1 MRGRAL
7 IPPAGTISLS
17 AGARYED
24 RLRPPSALEAL
35 KGATATT
42 RARCGSGFI
51 AQRCASVQQ
60 CMPAVAL
67 PQSKSLRLKRNGEPY
82 RVHRHE
88 AVRHVTETTTA
99 GVSSSGRL

>member
-51 AQRCASVQQ
+51 ARSDARACSNACRQW
-60 CMPAVAL
+60 L
-67 PQSKSLRLKRNGEPY
+67 YRNRNRYGLN
-82 RVHRHE
+82 
-88 AVRHVTETTTA
+88 VTESPIECTGMRPSVT
-99 GVSSSGRL
+99 